1 MPCVSWEIFGNFEKS
16 TLLQMPQLLMGLNF
30 FQESSPKSYARPI
43 DPKGSYFL
51 IFNLLIEFLNLL
63 IHLIKIKYEKN
74 TKQMFWN
81 LFMQHLHSLFTQDFV
96 HTQKGKNLP

>member
-1 MPCVSWEIFGNFEKS
+1 
-16 TLLQMPQLLMGLNF
+16 MGQKN

-74 TKQMFWN
+74 TKACILN
-81 LFMQHLHSLFTQDFV
+81 LFMQLIGPL
-96 HTQKGKNLP
+96 